1 MLVDTGAAKMWMARL
16 YPTYE
21 RNTCLISNGL
31 STMAFALPGALGVK
45 LAKPDVKVL
54 AVVGDGAFLMNS
66 QEIETAVRERIPLVV
81 LIWEDGGYGLIEW
94 KMDLEL
100 GEHYYVSFTN
110 PDVVA
115 YAESFGAKG
124 YRVTAA
130 DQLLPT
136 LKAALDDDGVSL
148 IACPVDYSENLR
160 LTDTLGQLGRDA
172 VVSLVRER
180 ELMCETERSS
190 STSYS
195 ACESHE
201 ADTVDAASIATETS
215 ASS

>member
-1 MLVDTGAAKMWMARL
+1 MLVDTGATKMWMARL

-45 LAKPDVKVL
+45 LADPESKVL

-100 GEHYYVSFTN
+100 GEHHYVTFNN
-110 PDVVA
+110 PDGDLRRKLWRQRISHHRGRPA
-115 YAESFGAKG
+115 
-124 YRVTAA
+124 AA
-130 DQLLPT
+130 D
-136 LKAALDDDGVSL
+136 AEDRARRRRGSL

-160 LTDTLGQLGRDA
+160 LTDTLGLN
-172 VVSLVRER
+172 
-180 ELMCETERSS
+180 
-190 STSYS
+190 
-195 ACESHE
+195 
-201 ADTVDAASIATETS
+201 
-215 ASS
+215 